1 MPTKKQQNWVFQ
13 IKVDKQPLDMIHP
26 GRCRELQNRGK
37 LASFRRFP
45 YVVIQ
50 QKTID
55 IPQTKEYILKIDPG
69 SQGTGFA
76 IQCGDE
82 ILFRAELN
90 HRGEAIKS
98 DLIKR
103 AGFRLGRRSRHLRYR
118 KKRFNRRQPEG
129 WLAPSI
135 RHRVLTVETWIKRF
149 MRYCPITCIEIE
161 QVKFDTQKLA
171 KE

>member
-1 MPTKKQQNWVFQ
+1 MQLIKPNWVFQ
-13 IKVDKQPLDMIHP
+13 INGDKQPLDLIHP

-50 QKTID
+50 KQTLEN
-55 IPQTKEYILKIDPG
+55 PQTKEYILKIDPG
-69 SQGTGFA
+69 SQWTGFA

-90 HRGEAIKS
+90 HRGETIKS

-103 AGFRLGRRSRHLRYR
+103 AGFRRGRRSRHLRYR
-118 KKRFNRRQPEG
+118 KKRGNRHLDFG
-129 WLAPSI
+129 F
-135 RHRVLTVETWIKRF
+135 WILDFGFWIDSALKGRSL
-149 MRYCPITCIEIE
+149 
-161 QVKFDTQKLA
+161 K
-171 KE
+171 